1 MARRDSLEA
10 IFEIRCRVARIGSSD
25 RLAWWD
31 SEALTPAGLYALERL
46 FRRTAHL
53 TAADLAMRAARLRH
67 DRAVPQEPLVHLFN
81 FGEAFEGSFERWL
94 IDRKAE
100 SWKPPALTD
109 EREEVGEHSAATAL
123 TDLNLDVTGVGEL
136 PNERNGCVV
145 LGSILP
151 TEVEAE
157 GTLFEVARRLAAA
170 YVAAI
175 PEHLVVPYFRLAR

>member
-1 MARRDSLEA
+1 MEA

-46 FRRTAHL
+46 FRRTFRL
-53 TAADLAMRAARLRH
+53 TAADLAIRAARLWH

-100 SWKPPALTD
+100 SWIPPALTD
-109 EREEVGEHSAATAL
+109 QHADAREPWATTAL
-123 TDLNLDVTGVGEL
+123 SDLNLDVTGIGEL
-136 PNERNGCVV
+136 PQERNGCVV
-145 LGSILP
+145 LGTISP
-151 TEVEAE
+151 TGLEAE
-157 GTLFEVARRLAAA
+157 DTLLDLARRLAAV
-170 YVAAI
+170 YAAGV
-175 PEHLVVPYFRLAR
+175 PEQLVVPYFRLAR

>member
-1 MARRDSLEA
+1 MEA
-10 IFEIRCRVARIGSSD
+10 IFEIRRRVARIGSSD

-46 FRRTAHL
+46 FRRTAYL
-53 TAADLAMRAARLRH
+53 TAADLAIRAARLRH

-100 SWKPPALTD
+100 GWKPPTFAD
-109 EREEVGEHSAATAL
+109 QQADAGEHCATTAVS
-123 TDLNLDVTGVGEL
+123 DLNLDVTGMGE
-136 PNERNGCVV
+136 PPQERNGCVV
-145 LGSILP
+145 LGTIPSATL
-151 TEVEAE
+151 EAE
-157 GTLFEVARRLAAA
+157 GALLDVARQLAAV
-170 YVAAI
+170 YAAGV